1 MKNKDFFDVLNISD
15 NLNSVDMIQAMLGDE
30 CLGTFFQN
38 GSAKLYFNSGLRKE
52 IDIKLENLLTGDAF
66 TWSWETQAHENWHL
80 AWQEN
85 FKPVVIDNKLAVIPH
100 WENDKPAE
108 ITIRIKPGMAFGTG
122 HHETTWLMLSQ
133 MLKYL
138 KPGMSVLD
146 LGTGSGILSIAA
158 KKMGAGKV
166 DSVEHDPDCEPNFYE
181 NLQLNKIIDG
191 IQFHHG
197 DVLSWIKLD
206 YDLILANINQK
217 IIEEL
222 IPNFQN
228 TNANIILSGILENNF
243 NTIEQKFHSINFNIR
258 ENINKGEWL
267 CVYAFRSLKQKL
279 VFSF

>member
-1 MKNKDFFDVLNISD
+1 MKNKGFFDVLNISD
-15 NLNSVDMIQAMLGDE
+15 NLKSVDIIQAILGDE

-38 GSAKLYFNSGLRKE
+38 GLAKLYFNSGLRKE
-52 IDIKLENLLTGDAF
+52 IDIKLKNLLTENSF
-66 TWSWETQAHENWHL
+66 TWSWKTQAHENWHL
-80 AWQEN
+80 NWQKH

-100 WENDKPAE
+100 WANDKPAE

-158 KKMGAGKV
+158 KKMGACKV
-166 DSVEHDPDCEPNFYE
+166 DSIENDSDCEPNFYE
-181 NLQLNKIIDG
+181 NLKLNKITDG

-197 DVLSWIKLD
+197 DVLSWQRLD

-222 IPNFQN
+222 IPKLQK
-228 TNANIILSGILENNF
+228 TNSKIILSGILENHS
-243 NTIEQKFHSINFNIR
+243 NTIDQEFHSINFEIR
-258 ENINKGEWL
+258 EHINKGEWL
-267 CVYAFRSLKQKL
+267 CVYASRSFKQ
-279 VFSF
+279 

>member
-15 NLNSVDMIQAMLGDE
+15 NLNFVDMIQAMMGDE
-30 CLGTFFQN
+30 CLGTYFQN

-52 IDIKLENLLTGDAF
+52 INIKLENLLTGNAF
-66 TWSWETQAHENWHL
+66 TWSWETQARENWHL
-80 AWQEN
+80 NWQKH
-85 FKPVVIDNKLAVIPH
+85 FKPVVIDNKLAVSPH
-100 WENDKPAE
+100 WANDNPAE

-133 MLKYL
+133 MLKYF

-228 TNANIILSGILENNF
+228 TNANIILSGILENHSH
-243 NTIEQKFHSINFNIR
+243 TIEQKFHSINFEIR

-267 CVYAFRSLKQKL
+267 CVSAFRSLKQKL

>member
-15 NLNSVDMIQAMLGDE
+15 NLNSVDMIQTMLGDE

-38 GSAKLYFNSGLRKE
+38 GLAKLYFNSGLRKE
-52 IDIKLENLLTGDAF
+52 IDIKLGNLLTENTF
-66 TWSWETQAHENWHL
+66 TWSWEKQTCENWHL
-80 AWQEN
+80 AWQEH

-100 WENDKPAE
+100 WKNDKPAE
-108 ITIRIKPGMAFGTG
+108 ITISIKPGMAFGTG

-158 KKMGAGKV
+158 KKMGAVKV
-166 DSVEHDPDCEPNFYE
+166 DSVEHDLDCEPNFYE

-217 IIEEL
+217 IIGKL
-222 IPNFQN
+222 IINLKKIN
-228 TNANIILSGILENNF
+228 AIIIISGLLESDYKDIVEICSTNRLIIKEKIL
-243 NTIEQKFHSINFNIR
+243 
-258 ENINKGEWL
+258 KGDWL
-267 CVYAFRSLKQKL
+267 CLIINSQ
-279 VFSF
+279 S

>member
-1 MKNKDFFDVLNISD
+1 
-15 NLNSVDMIQAMLGDE
+15 MIQAMLGDE

-52 IDIKLENLLTGDAF
+52 INIKLENLLTGNAF
-66 TWSWETQAHENWHL
+66 TWSWETQTRENWHL
-80 AWQEN
+80 AWQEH

-206 YDLILANINQK
+206 YDLIMANINRNVIEDLLPELKEINTFIEDNNPFGIK
-217 IIEEL
+217 IDDALGALINRQTHSDLNTFVRQFKRSDDEVIQMIHTCFSSILTDTLLESLNPKIE
-222 IPNFQN
+222 I
-228 TNANIILSGILENNF
+228 S
-243 NTIEQKFHSINFNIR
+243 
-258 ENINKGEWL
+258 
-267 CVYAFRSLKQKL
+267 V
-279 VFSF
+279 VV

>member
-38 GSAKLYFNSGLRKE
+38 GLAKLYFNSGLRKE
-52 IDIKLENLLTGDAF
+52 IDIKLGNLLTGNAF
-66 TWSWETQAHENWHL
+66 TWSWGTQARENWHL
-80 AWQEN
+80 AWQEH

-100 WENDKPAE
+100 WTNDKPAE

-166 DSVEHDPDCEPNFYE
+166 DSVENDPDCEPNFHE
-181 NLQLNKIIDG
+181 NLKLNKITKG
-191 IQFHHG
+191 IQFHQG
-197 DVLSWIKLD
+197 DVLSWNKLN
-206 YDLILANINQK
+206 YDLILANINSK
-217 IIEEL
+217 VIEKL
-222 IPNFQN
+222 IPRLKAVQG
-228 TNANIILSGILENNF
+228 IILLSGLLKNDYRP
-243 NTIEQKFHSINFNIR
+243 IEQLCQKYKFHIKEKMI
-258 ENINKGEWL
+258 KGEWVCL
-267 CVYAFRSLKQKL
+267 AVA
-279 VFSF
+279 